1 MALGGLV
8 LGSLIL
14 YLKGMRIMM
23 FQLSGF
29 YFKCNVTTEMTP
41 EDSPWFQAAQAVV
54 QGLRV

>member
-1 MALGGLV
+1 M

-29 YFKCNVTTEMTP
+29 YFKLIRP
-41 EDSPWFQAAQAVV
+41 RLILLAASATWEFSKI
-54 QGLRV
+54 GDPNIP